1 MQTIDIFS
9 KISEIPQEEWDRLI
23 TTNVF
28 ATHGWLRTV
37 ETTFIGDIRPLYV
50 LVREKGRTVG
60 ATVCYIF
67 SKTGTVEDLDDRLF
81 GRVKPLALRFG
92 ISFMPTVVCGTLW
105 GYGDYLAVE
114 PEVNPERKQTIMD
127 KLLDVVEG
135 EASRKGLPINLI
147 DVPEEDLDLAAVLH
161 RRGYGRSRHVPMTF
175 LDLCWSSFDE
185 YTKHLN
191 LHTRNNLRSQIKRNR
206 KGGTIVST
214 LEDVGEHAERLH
226 ELMTMNYRKHLNLPF
241 CFSKDFFSELKRN
254 LEGNALLHISRKA
267 GDITGVA
274 VECRYN
280 RVSHGLLLGIDHEK
294 CGNDMTYFNL
304 GYYSPIA
311 EAISAGITRFYF
323 GPGHYLMK
331 MRLGC
336 RTTDLFIWHKSHRLI
351 SHQIVK
357 LWFTILSNWNR
368 YKLPRQVRLPHEPET
383 LKKKGT
389 A

>member
-37 ETTFIGDIRPLYV
+37 EATFIGDIRPLYV
-50 LVREKGRTVG
+50 LVREEGRTVG

-105 GYGDYLAVE
+105 GYGDYLAVG
-114 PEVNPERKQTIMD
+114 PEINPERKQTIMD

-175 LDLCWSSFDE
+175 LDFRWSSFDE
-185 YTKHLN
+185 YAKHLSQ
-191 LHTRNNLRSQIKRNR
+191 HTRTNLRSQIKRNR
-206 KGGTIVST
+206 KAGTIVST

-226 ELMTMNYRKHLNLPF
+226 ELMNMNYRKHLNLPF

-254 LEGNALLHISRKA
+254 LGRNALLHISRKA

-280 RVSHGLLLGIDHEK
+280 RTSHGLLLGIDHEK

-311 EAISAGITRFYF
+311 EAISAGMTRFYF

-351 SHQIVK
+351 AHQMVR

-368 YKLPRQVRLPHEPET
+368 YKLPRQVRLPQEPGA
-383 LKKKGT
+383 LKKKST
-389 A
+389 V